1 MRVQSKLKKATETL
15 EFFTTHQWEFTNDN
29 IFMLLNQMNEVD
41 SKIFNFDVKELHW
54 PSYIEQYCLG
64 AKKFVLKEDM
74 SKMNQCRKAL
84 KT

>member
-41 SKIFNFDVKELHW
+41 NKVK
-54 PSYIEQYCLG
+54 YFI
-64 AKKFVLKEDM
+64 KK
-74 SKMNQCRKAL
+74 RK
-84 KT
+84 